1 MWHST
6 GVDTDAYSA
15 ANAAR
20 WERLAAL
27 SKKRGLS
34 GAEADELAAMIR
46 RETIAMPDPDPVTM
60 FDHVYVEP
68 DPMVER
74 QRAQFAEYT
83 ASFEGEN

>member
-34 GAEADELAAMIR
+34 GAEADELAGLYHAASR
-46 RETIAMPDPDPVTM
+46 DLSLVRTAAPDP
-60 FDHVYVEP
+60 HVGS
-68 DPMVER
+68 R
-74 QRAQFAEYT
+74 LSILIARARARLT
-83 ASFEGEN
+83 GTL